1 MLFHQS
7 FEIGLFD
14 REPATAGLRL
24 RWSSRLAPT
33 LTEHDPSGLICPLG
47 YSFLIQF
54 DSWPNMEAAGIAL
67 AILPLVINQLDN
79 YVQGLETIKSFG
91 AKRYRRELESYSSS
105 LGTQQAIFVN
115 TLERALDGVV
125 EYEDGLEELRNNPLG
140 NLWKRPNLRV
150 SLHEKL
156 GRDFYAFNQMMIEIA
171 TLLEELSRKL
181 GLDKNV
187 SGVSILRFSQ
197 GRLED

>member
-1 MLFHQS
+1 
-7 FEIGLFD
+7 
-14 REPATAGLRL
+14 
-24 RWSSRLAPT
+24 
-33 LTEHDPSGLICPLG
+33 
-47 YSFLIQF
+47 
-54 DSWPNMEAAGIAL
+54 MEAAGVAL
-67 AILPLVINQLDN
+67 AILPLIINQLDN

-125 EYEDGLEELRNNPLG
+125 EYEDGLDELRSNPLG
-140 NLWKRPNLRV
+140 NLWKRKNLQA

-156 GRDFYAFNQMMIEIA
+156 GRDFYPFNQKMTETA

-181 GLDKNV
+181 GLDK
-187 SGVSILRFSQ
+187 GGALVSIYSPPKVVEIQ
-197 GRLED
+197 G